1 MSPIPNRRYSVLNP
15 NITEYFGQ
23 PLYDTANYAAAGQ
36 AAVNF
41 FAIPRG
47 QGAFL
52 IPAVGIGAAVA
63 GVIKTYRDTN
73 MDVAG
78 FTPDKRW
85 ELMGMNWS
93 IRKAADLI
101 TDEQDRKWIAQN
113 TWWHFR
119 IGDKDVLYLPTVLVP
134 LVNFTASTTWGAQ
147 SAHAMGAN
155 APIYRFS
162 TPLTINMGERLAVSL
177 EAGAAVAITIASDIT
192 VVLHGTMQRAT

>member
-1 MSPIPNRRYSVLNP
+1 MCPVPNRQFSVLNP

-23 PLYDTANYAAAGQ
+23 PLYDTANYLAAGQ
-36 AAVNF
+36 NVVNF

-52 IPAVGIGAAVA
+52 IPQAGIGAAIA

-85 ELMGMNWS
+85 ELIGMNWS

-101 TDEQDRKWIAQN
+101 TDEQDRKWSAQN
-113 TWWHFR
+113 TRWHVR
-119 IGDKDVLYLPTVLVP
+119 TR
-134 LVNFTASTTWGAQ
+134 
-147 SAHAMGAN
+147 AH
-155 APIYRFS
+155 
-162 TPLTINMGERLAVSL
+162 
-177 EAGAAVAITIASDIT
+177 DI
-192 VVLHGTMQRAT
+192 R

>member
-1 MSPIPNRRYSVLNP
+1 MSPVPQRQYSALNP
-15 NITEYFGQ
+15 RVTEFFAQ
-23 PLYDTANYAAAGQ
+23 PLYDTVNWNNAGQ
-36 AAVNF
+36 NIANF

-52 IPAVGIGAAVA
+52 IPATGIGAAVA

-85 ELMGMNWS
+85 EFVGMNWS

-101 TDEQDRKWIAQN
+101 TDEQDRKWLALN

-119 IGDKDVLYLPTVLVP
+119 IGDKDVLYLPAQLVP

-147 SAHAMGAN
+147 SAHAVGGN
-155 APIYRFS
+155 APIYMFT
-162 TPLTINMGERLAVSL
+162 TPLVVNPGERITVNL
-177 EAGAAVAITIASDIT
+177 EAGAAVAITIATDVT
-192 VVLHGTMQRAT
+192 VILHGTMQRAT